1 MLESTSHRILHH
13 GHPKPPAMAS
23 SDSTIYTCTECRAN
37 LNLTAANLY
46 PPDFFF
52 EAGNKGTVSF
62 AAVDAT
68 KFRFDKED
76 KIRPFFETR
85 NYWGIQWTR
94 TKIKCNGCGR
104 LVGYVYGDGPLMIDS
119 PGQFHMGPSQVVPR
133 AARYRFKTKALRV
146 SSGT

>member
-1 MLESTSHRILHH
+1 
-13 GHPKPPAMAS
+13 MAS

-76 KIRPFFETR
+76 KIRP
-85 NYWGIQWTR
+85 
-94 TKIKCNGCGR
+94 
-104 LVGYVYGDGPLMIDS
+104 
-119 PGQFHMGPSQVVPR
+119 QVVPR

>member
-1 MLESTSHRILHH
+1 
-13 GHPKPPAMAS
+13 MAS
-23 SDSTIYTCTECRAN
+23 SDSTIYTCTECRTN

-94 TKIKCNGCGR
+94 TKIKCNGCQNFFIETEYAIQKSLTVADGSSDTCTAMGR
-104 LVGYVYGDGPLMIDS
+104 S
-119 PGQFHMGPSQVVPR
+119 
-133 AARYRFKTKALRV
+133 
-146 SSGT
+146 

>member
-1 MLESTSHRILHH
+1 
-13 GHPKPPAMAS
+13 MAS
-23 SDSTIYTCTECRAN
+23 SDSTIYTCAECRAN

-52 EAGNKGTVSF
+52 DAGNKGTVSF

-68 KFRFDKED
+68 KFMFDKED
-76 KIRPFFETR
+76 KIRPFFGTR
-85 NYWGIQWTR
+85 NYWGSVVDQVQWLR
-94 TKIKCNGCGR
+94 EIF
-104 LVGYVYGDGPLMIDS
+104 LGYVYDDGPLMTDS

>member
-1 MLESTSHRILHH
+1 
-13 GHPKPPAMAS
+13 MAS

-94 TKIKCNGCGR
+94 TKIKGVFRRYEGR
-104 LVGYVYGDGPLMIDS
+104 IRDLVPEHRIAVIQEAMVQPL
-119 PGQFHMGPSQVVPR
+119 
-133 AARYRFKTKALRV
+133 RYRQHALVDVAPDDDANITDVLLARRLMFL
-146 SSGT
+146 GFFFCEEGR